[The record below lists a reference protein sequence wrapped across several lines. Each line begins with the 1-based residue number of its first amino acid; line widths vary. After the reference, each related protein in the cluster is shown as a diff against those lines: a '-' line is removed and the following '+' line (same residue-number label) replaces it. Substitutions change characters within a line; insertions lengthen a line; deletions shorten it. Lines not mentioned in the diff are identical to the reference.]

1 MAKGRAVETPKAL
14 EAFEQY
20 WALGSERSLRALADA
35 TGIQLSQLGDW
46 SRKFDWQ
53 YRVLQRQREEIA
65 AARVAAK
72 KEAAALARRRLRNA
86 QLLQEAALT
95 IFAKA
100 KIADMEED
108 ARDYLDTAL
117 KMMTEGMRAERL
129 ELGEATETISLS
141 PPKPINAMSD
151 DELKEYIQ
159 LLEQA
164 AA

>member
-1 MAKGRAVETPKAL
+1 MARRPVETPKSL

-20 WALGSERSLRALADA
+20 WALGPSRSLRTLAEHS
-35 TGIQLSQLGDW
+35 GIALSQLGEW
-46 SRKFDWQ
+46 SSKFDWQ

-65 AARVAAK
+65 ASREAAK

-129 ELGEATETISLS
+129 ELGEATETI
-141 PPKPINAMSD
+141 KIGRAH
-151 DELKEYIQ
+151 
-159 LLEQA
+159 
-164 AA
+164 

>member
-1 MAKGRAVETPKAL
+1 MANRRAVETPKAL

-20 WALGSERSLRALADA
+20 WALGPERSLRALADA

-108 ARDYLDTAL
+108 ARDFLDTAL

-129 ELGEATETISLS
+129 ELGEATETISLT